1 MNSQGKRQ
9 MDNIKNIIA
18 AADKMA
24 HVCAEAA
31 GRLDVAGSHSL
42 SALVNLCQETSA
54 QIKSAVDCYWREK
67 GTDTDGMPTDEGTG
81 LERKVQRRILD
92 IEVPIYHP
100 EDATVNGEPD
110 YRHQTPMMPYL
121 VQVNPGLEWKWLIS
135 VDVETGEV
143 IFWPQGVNA
152 TTNYKVVDECKL
164 HFGAI
169 DYEGYVPDFLGIDD
183 KSWGDY
189 ICITIKEDGFIKN
202 WDKTKFYEWVKD
214 YHLKSSKDNANP

>member
-1 MNSQGKRQ
+1 
-9 MDNIKNIIA
+9 MDNTKNIIA

-31 GRLDVAGSHSL
+31 GRFDVVDSHSL
-42 SALVNLCQETSA
+42 SALVKLCQETSA

-92 IEVPIYHP
+92 IDVPIYHP
-100 EDATVNGEPD
+100 EDSTVNGEEDSRKSP
-110 YRHQTPMMPYL
+110 RMPCL
-121 VQVNPGLEWKWLIS
+121 TQVVPELEWRWRIS

-143 IFWPQGVNA
+143 ISWPQGVTA
-152 TTNYKVVDECKL
+152 TTNYNIADEFEM
-164 HFGAI
+164 HFGAF

-202 WDKTKFYEWVKD
+202 WDKTRFFEWVKD
-214 YHLKSSKDNANP
+214 YSMKRSKDNANA